1 MLFDQPVLKSR
12 IVKFYGAKRQVV
24 IPKTTP
30 NAVFYNI
37 SIKGMDQMWQ
47 AYTFQVKKFSMILS
61 LMSLFAKS
69 NCVVLNV
76 KN

>member
-12 IVKFYGAKRQVV
+12 IVKIYGVKRQVV

-61 LMSLFAKS
+61 LLGIIALS
-69 NCVVLNV
+69 
-76 KN
+76 

>member
-1 MLFDQPVLKSR
+1 MNLNSELQCSFTIKGRVIKLYW
-12 IVKFYGAKRQVV
+12 FELQVV

-47 AYTFQVKKFSMILS
+47 AYTFQVS
-61 LMSLFAKS
+61 
-69 NCVVLNV
+69 
-76 KN
+76 